1 MTINKIH
8 CINFQPSLTHQ
19 LPKDSC
25 VGDCWISCRV
35 HFSNFKNENF
45 VWRIHLCQQILHV
58 PLSAIPQGK
67 TCEYFFRKYLLR
79 DQMLSLCPPNGFWWL
94 SNFIRTSSRKKRI
107 SVDGITNACMSF
119 AILWNH
125 DIDFQY
131 GRQHSICRDTPMD
144 GWWKIHQ
151 KELYNPVPLENKI
164 KNLQTSHSSHLNFP
178 FGALPKKT

>member
-1 MTINKIH
+1 MIVGFLAVSTFRILKMKIL
-8 CINFQPSLTHQ
+8 CGGSTSVSKFYMY
-19 LPKDSC
+19 
-25 VGDCWISCRV
+25 
-35 HFSNFKNENF
+35 
-45 VWRIHLCQQILHV
+45 LCQPFHKEKRVNI
-58 PLSAIPQGK
+58 
-67 TCEYFFRKYLLR
+67 FFRKYLLR

-94 SNFIRTSSRKKRI
+94 SNFILTSSRKKRI

-151 KELYNPVPLENKI
+151 KELYYPVPLENKI